1 MQAHTDHRQDS
12 GGRKGRHTHQHIA
25 ACAVRQQRRA
35 VGPLDGGAGCPADEM
50 PARRSD
56 PEPARYTGFPAAA
69 APSAPA
75 FGSAAGPSASHAGR
89 APWCHTCPFLLPRKS
104 PYTLIGTKMEKT
116 MHQKLKKFQKRS
128 DRPVGRSAETVFT
141 PRLSAPAAGSTAPW
155 AAGQSRR

>member
-12 GGRKGRHTHQHIA
+12 GGRKGRHAHQHIA

-35 VGPLDGGAGCPADEM
+35 VGPLDGGAGCPVGEM
-50 PARRSD
+50 GQRRSV
-56 PEPARYTGFPAAA
+56 PEPARYTAFPAAA

-89 APWCHTCPFLLPRKS
+89 APWCHTCPFLLPEKKS
-104 PYTLIGTKMEKT
+104 LHYHRDKNGENYAPKIEKNS
-116 MHQKLKKFQKRS
+116 KKS
-128 DRPVGRSAETVFT
+128 DRPVGRSDETVFT
-141 PRLSAPAAGSTAPW
+141 PRPSAPAAGSTAPW